1 MKFDLNLIEKHI
13 KDGLVVKNDHPTL
26 PISIYNYSRKAIY
39 DRVWDNITKSCRALV
54 LDREGYVV
62 AKAFDKFF
70 NIEEL
75 SKEEIPAES
84 FEVYE
89 KLDGSLILVF
99 RYLGELVVA
108 SKGSFTSDHSVLAK
122 KLINEKYDEHK
133 FYADY
138 IYVFE
143 LIGPSNKIVLD
154 YPEDELVLLC
164 KLSKKTWEELPL
176 TDSFIRPVNRYDSVK
191 DYTKLKEIIPSDKE
205 GFVVRFKNGFR
216 MKIKGNDY
224 FRLHSIITNFSNIKI
239 WEILKNGEDLAPY
252 LENVPDEFD
261 KWVKSVKKDLNFSRY
276 VVMNDIG
283 KSFDYY
289 MYGKY
294 NDKDRQT
301 DRKKFAEWVLTN
313 EKWTHPVLFRMF
325 DGKDYDDLLWK
336 LVKPKFSKPFF
347 KEE

>member
-1 MKFDLNLIEKHI
+1 MKFDLSLIEKYI
-13 KDGLVVKNDHPTL
+13 RDGLVVKNDHPTL
-26 PISIYNYSRKAIY
+26 PISIYNYSRKSVY
-39 DRVWDNITKSCRALV
+39 DRVWDDITKSCRALV
-54 LDREGYVV
+54 LDREGNVV

-75 SKEEIPAES
+75 SNEEIPNES

-89 KLDGSLILVF
+89 KLDGSLIVVF
-99 RYLGELVVA
+99 RYLGQLVVA
-108 SKGSFTSDHSVLAK
+108 SKGSFTSEHSVLAK
-122 KLINEKYDEHK
+122 KLINEKYDENK

-138 IYVFE
+138 VYVFE

-154 YPEDELVLLC
+154 YSEDELVLLC
-164 KLSKKTWEELPL
+164 KLCKKTWEELPL

-294 NDKDRQT
+294 NDKERQT

-347 KEE
+347 TEN